1 MTFFPRKDDH
11 SAVWKLGELAQY
23 QINGLW
29 PQANGRAVFMGG
41 KTPSET
47 ATITF
52 IQAASTGDA
61 TDFGDLSSSKYNM
74 GSGSSGVR
82 GLSLGGYD
90 GYPSQSSV
98 IDVLHFA
105 TTGNA
110 AHMGSLSSGRGS
122 TTGASNENISLSLG
136 HGDNTAGYSNVIDR
150 TNNASIGTATDF
162 GDLTQSRGQ
171 GGSVNNAT
179 TALAAGGIIST
190 NW

>member
-1 MTFFPRKDDH
+1 MTFFPRKDNH
-11 SAVWKLGELAQY
+11 SAVWKLGELSQY

-29 PQANGRAVFMGG
+29 PQASGRAVFMGG

-98 IDVLHFA
+98 IEVLHFA
-105 TTGNA
+105 TEGNA
-110 AHMGSLSSGRGS
+110 ANMGSLSAGRGS
-122 TTGASNENISLSLG
+122 TTGASNENIS
-136 HGDNTAGYSNVIDR
+136 
-150 TNNASIGTATDF
+150 F
-162 GDLTQSRGQ
+162 
-171 GGSVNNAT
+171 
-179 TALAAGGIIST
+179 
-190 NW
+190 